1 MNQRPGVMIYFEILP
16 TLQNLSKADKA
27 VLFEAILEY
36 GMYKTLPQMSA
47 KLKVIWPLVQ
57 QRLDWD
63 EEKYYQVVSKRAYSA
78 YVRWAKHNDEPY
90 VDFKT
95 WKAQNGEG
103 LSAKDYEEAMISK
116 TE

>member
-16 TLQNLSKADKA
+16 TIQKLSKADKA
-27 VLFEAILEY
+27 ALFEAILEY
-36 GMYKTLPQMSA
+36 GMRKTLPPMSA
-47 KLKVIWPLVQ
+47 KLKVVWPLVQ

-63 EEKYYQVVSKRAYSA
+63 EEKYNQVVAKRAYSA

-95 WKAQNGEG
+95 WKAQNVEG
-103 LSAKDYEEAMISK
+103 ATRKDYEEAMLS
-116 TE
+116 